1 MQERELD
8 DVGPLPPLT
17 LRDLSPEARRR
28 RALRT
33 LQEQQLAPA
42 DGFAETVGRDG
53 QFWRSR
59 PFRIIARIW
68 SGAYHDGFIHA
79 GNLAYM
85 AILALFPFFVTVGW
99 VFSLIGEQ
107 AQREASVHTFL
118 LALPPIVAGALEP
131 VARDVIVARSGWLLW
146 LGGLV
151 GLWTVGSLV
160 ETIRDILRRAYGT
173 REAYAFW
180 RYRLISTAVIVAT
193 VIALLFALLAQ
204 VAISTAQ
211 EVILSHFARLD
222 WLASALFTSSFV
234 PAVVIYLALYLLFFT
249 LTPTQ
254 YRASRFPKW
263 PGAAL
268 VTAWWVAVSVALPGV
283 LHHFFTYDLTYGS
296 LAGVMIALF
305 FFWLVGLGMV
315 VGAELNAALA
325 ESPEE
330 REAIALASGGQERGA
345 DIDRR

>member
-330 REAIALASGGQERGA
+330 REAIALASGGHERGA